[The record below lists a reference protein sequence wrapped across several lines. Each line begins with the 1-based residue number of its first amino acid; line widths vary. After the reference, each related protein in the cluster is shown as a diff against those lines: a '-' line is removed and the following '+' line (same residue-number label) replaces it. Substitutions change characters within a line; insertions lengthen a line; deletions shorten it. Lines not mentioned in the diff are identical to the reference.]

1 MVSALGGEAG
11 SLPTDAWDIGLYS
24 LTDAVQYSGIPM
36 STVSRWLDPRPEDVR
51 DDLVTF
57 DEFVTLLFV
66 RQLRK
71 NVRLKDIREV
81 EKDLQERTGHRH
93 PFVHETLWVAGRD
106 VMVRVSDSSDAFL
119 SANRRGQL
127 AMTGVLEAQRVELPN
142 LVADVRGQLGYDDGR
157 VTVWRPVERV
167 SARPA
172 VQFGLTCVDGTRL
185 TTRTIFEVAEAGDS
199 DRRHAGIGGTPWAS
213 SVGSCSAPSRDFSR
227 TWSSAAAKG

>member
-36 STVSRWLDPRPEDVR
+36 STVSRWLDPRPEGVR

-71 NVRLKDIREV
+71 NVRLKDIREA

-106 VMVRVSDSSDAFL
+106 VMVRVSDASDAFL

-157 VTVWRPVERV
+157 VTVWRPVERIA
-167 SARPA
+167 ARPA

-185 TTRTIFEVAEAGDS
+185 TTRTIFEVAEAGDKPAS
-199 DRRHAGIGGTPWAS
+199 IARLFEVTETDVAQAIEWERRL
-213 SVGSCSAPSRDFSR
+213 
-227 TWSSAAAKG
+227 AA

>member
-1 MVSALGGEAG
+1 VNARSGPAGPHPTEA
-11 SLPTDAWDIGLYS
+11 WNVGLYS

-36 STVSRWLDPRPEDVR
+36 STVARWLEPRPQGTR

-71 NVRLKDIREV
+71 RGVRLKEIREA
-81 EKDLQERTGHRH
+81 ERDLQERTSHRH

-106 VMVRVSDSSDAFL
+106 VMVRVTDAADAFL

-127 AMTGVLEAQRVELPN
+127 AIPGVLEAQRVDLPSA
-142 LVADVRGQLGYDDGR
+142 VADVRGQLGYDEGR
-157 VTVWRPVERV
+157 VAVWRPVERI

-172 VQFGLTCVDGTRL
+172 VQYGLTCVDGTRL
-185 TTRTIFEVAEAGDS
+185 TTRTIYDVAEAGDEPVRIARLFEVTET
-199 DRRHAGIGGTPWAS
+199 DVAQAIEWERQL
-213 SVGSCSAPSRDFSR
+213 
-227 TWSSAAAKG
+227 AA

>member
-1 MVSALGGEAG
+1 MSALGGEVG

-36 STVSRWLDPRPEDVR
+36 STVSRWLHPRPEGVKN
-51 DDLVTF
+51 DLVTF

-71 NVRLKDIREV
+71 NVRLKDIREA

-106 VMVRVSDSSDAFL
+106 VMVRVNDDSDAFL

-127 AMTGVLEAQRVELPN
+127 AMTGVLEAHRIDLPD
-142 LVADVRGQLGYDDGR
+142 LVADIHGQLRYEDGR
-157 VTVWRPVERV
+157 VAVWTPADRIA
-167 SARPA
+167 ARPA

-185 TTRTIFEVAEAGDS
+185 TTRAIFEVAEAGDKPAS
-199 DRRHAGIGGTPWAS
+199 IARLFDVTETDVAQAIDWERRL
-213 SVGSCSAPSRDFSR
+213 
-227 TWSSAAAKG
+227 AA